1 MWGLRPHSPAELGTI
16 RGIPG
21 HAEWATEIGASR
33 PTSRTD
39 AVAEIRPVWQVV
51 RYLRELIAHDK
62 ALSDLWVGGEITNL
76 TAASSGH
83 LYFTLK
89 DQGGQLRCV
98 FFRSAN
104 VGQRNLVANGASL
117 IVHGA
122 VTVYE
127 QRGDIQLMVDFV
139 QPAGVGAQQ
148 AEFERR
154 KARFE
159 AEGLFDPARKRALP
173 RFPRRIGVVTS
184 ARGAAFHDIQTV
196 LERRWPLATIVFR
209 PAIVQGEEAAVSVAE
224 AVREIAPVRA
234 SPDRWPDVLI
244 VGRGGGANDDLSAFN
259 EEPVVRAIFGCPIP
273 VVSAVGHETDV
284 TLADLVADVRA
295 PTPSAAAE
303 LVAPDRLDIARR
315 IEALRSRQDVRITR
329 AIASARDS
337 VLRTAT
343 GMGRRLPDTAPLHR
357 RVALNTDAMRHQLLR
372 ATSEARERIA
382 GSVHRLEALSP
393 VATLD
398 RGYALVSRADG
409 SPASRAAE
417 VAAGDAITVRWGDG
431 SHSAHVDARVESSP

>member
-1 MWGLRPHSPAELGTI
+1 MPP
-16 RGIPG
+16 
-21 HAEWATEIGASR
+21 TE
-33 PTSRTD
+33 
-39 AVAEIRPVWQVV
+39 VRPVWQVV
-51 RYLRELIAHDK
+51 RYLRELVAQDRVL
-62 ALSDLWVGGEITNL
+62 ADLWVGGEVSNL

-104 VGQRNLVANGASL
+104 VNQRALVKNGTSL
-117 IVHGA
+117 IAHGA
-122 VTVYE
+122 VSVYVE
-127 QRGDIQLMVDFV
+127 RGDVQLMIDFV
-139 QPAGVGAQQ
+139 QPAGVGAEQ

-196 LERRWPLATIVFR
+196 LARRWPLATLVFR
-209 PAIVQGEEAAVSVAE
+209 PAIVQGEEAAVSVAD
-224 AVREIAPVRA
+224 AIRTIAPQR
-234 SPDRWPDVLI
+234 SRPDLLPDVLI

-273 VVSAVGHETDV
+273 VVSAVGHETDT

-315 IEALRSRQDVRITR
+315 VDGLRARQDMRIAR
-329 AIASARDS
+329 AVASARES
-337 VLRTAT
+337 VGRTTQQMA
-343 GMGRRLPDTAPLHR
+343 RRLPDTAPMHR
-357 RVALNTDAMRHQLLR
+357 SVAQHADGLRHTLLR
-372 ATSEARERIA
+372 TTSEARERIA
-382 GSVHRLEALSP
+382 GSVHRLQALSP
-393 VATLD
+393 NATLD
-398 RGYALVSRADG
+398 RGYALVSREDG
-409 SPASRAAE
+409 TPVSRAAGLAVDE
-417 VAAGDAITVRWGDG
+417 AIEVRWSDG
-431 SHSAHVDARVESSP
+431 SHGARVES

>member
-1 MWGLRPHSPAELGTI
+1 MP
-16 RGIPG
+16 
-21 HAEWATEIGASR
+21 TE
-33 PTSRTD
+33 
-39 AVAEIRPVWQVV
+39 VRPVWAVV
-51 RYLRELIAHDK
+51 RYLRELVAHDP
-62 ALSDLWVGGEITNL
+62 ALSDLWVAGEISNL

-98 FFRSAN
+98 FFRSQN
-104 VGQRNLVANGASL
+104 MGQRNLVANGASL
-117 IVHGA
+117 IAHGA
-122 VTVYE
+122 VTIYE
-127 QRGDIQLMVDFV
+127 QRGDIQLMIDFV

-173 RFPRRIGVVTS
+173 RFPRRVGVVTS

-209 PAIVQGEEAAVSVAE
+209 PAVVQGEEAAVSVAE
-224 AVREIAPVRA
+224 AVRDIAPPRGSA
-234 SPDRWPDVLI
+234 DRWPDVLI

-315 IEALRSRQDVRITR
+315 VDGLRARHDVRITR
-329 AIASARDS
+329 AIAAARES
-337 VLRTAT
+337 VDRSTN
-343 GMGRRLPDTAPLHR
+343 GMTRRLPNTAPLHR
-357 RVALNTDAMRHQLLR
+357 DVALHADALRHQLLR
-372 ATSEARERIA
+372 VTSEARERIA
-382 GSVHRLEALSP
+382 GSVHRLQALSP
-393 VATLD
+393 AATLD
-398 RGYALVSRADG
+398 RGYALVARADG
-409 SPASRAAE
+409 TPAPRASD
-417 VAAGDAITVRWGDG
+417 VAPGDVIAVRWSDA
-431 SHSAHVDARVESSP
+431 SHAARVES

>member
-1 MWGLRPHSPAELGTI
+1 M
-16 RGIPG
+16 
-21 HAEWATEIGASR
+21 ATE
-33 PTSRTD
+33 
-39 AVAEIRPVWQVV
+39 VRPVWQVV
-51 RYLRELIAHDK
+51 RYLRELITQDRV
-62 ALSDLWVGGEITNL
+62 LSDIWVGGEVTNL

-104 VGQRNLVANGASL
+104 LNQRELVKNGTSL
-117 IVHGA
+117 IAHGA
-122 VTVYE
+122 VGVYQE
-127 QRGDIQLMVDFV
+127 RGELQLTIDFV
-139 QPAGVGAQQ
+139 QPTGVGAAQ

-159 AEGLFDPARKRALP
+159 AEGLFAPDRKRVLP

-184 ARGAAFHDIQTV
+184 ARGAAIHDIQTV

-224 AVREIAPVRA
+224 AVREIASVRA
-234 SPDRWPDVLI
+234 SADRWPDVLI

-273 VVSAVGHETDV
+273 VVSAVGHENDV

-303 LVAPDRLDIARR
+303 MVAPDRLDVSHRV
-315 IEALRSRQDVRITR
+315 EGLRARQDMRVTR
-329 AIASARDS
+329 VIAAARDS
-337 VLRTAT
+337 VQRTAQT
-343 GMGRRLPDTAPLHR
+343 MARRLPETAPLHR
-357 RVALNTDAMRHQLLR
+357 RVALHTDGMRHELLR

-382 GSVHRLEALSP
+382 GSVHRLQALSP
-393 VATLD
+393 LATLD
-398 RGYALVSRADG
+398 RGYALVSDSSGAPVPRSAG
-409 SPASRAAE
+409 
-417 VAAGDAITVRWGDG
+417 VAPGEAITVRWSDG
-431 SHSAHVDARVESSP
+431 SHDARVES

>member
-1 MWGLRPHSPAELGTI
+1 MPP
-16 RGIPG
+16 
-21 HAEWATEIGASR
+21 TE
-33 PTSRTD
+33 
-39 AVAEIRPVWQVV
+39 VRPVWQVV
-51 RYLRELIAHDK
+51 RYLRELVAQDRVL
-62 ALSDLWVGGEITNL
+62 ADLWVGGEVSNL

-104 VGQRNLVANGASL
+104 VNQRALVKNGTSL
-117 IVHGA
+117 IAHGA
-122 VTVYE
+122 VSVYVE
-127 QRGDIQLMVDFV
+127 RGDVQLMIDFV
-139 QPAGVGAQQ
+139 QPAGVGAEQ

-196 LERRWPLATIVFR
+196 LARRWPLATLVFR
-209 PAIVQGEEAAVSVAE
+209 PAIVQGEEAAVSVAD
-224 AVREIAPVRA
+224 AIRTIARQR
-234 SPDRWPDVLI
+234 SRPDLLPDVLI

-273 VVSAVGHETDV
+273 VVSAVGHETDT

-315 IEALRSRQDVRITR
+315 VDGLRARQDMRIAR
-329 AIASARDS
+329 AVASARES
-337 VLRTAT
+337 VGRTTQQMA
-343 GMGRRLPDTAPLHR
+343 RRLPDTAPMHR
-357 RVALNTDAMRHQLLR
+357 SVAQHADGLRHTLLR
-372 ATSEARERIA
+372 TTSEARERIA
-382 GSVHRLEALSP
+382 GSVHRLQALSP
-393 VATLD
+393 NATLD
-398 RGYALVSRADG
+398 RGYALVSREDG
-409 SPASRAAE
+409 TPVSRAAGLAVDE
-417 VAAGDAITVRWGDG
+417 AIEVRWSDG
-431 SHSAHVDARVESSP
+431 SHGARVES

>member
-1 MWGLRPHSPAELGTI
+1 MANE
-16 RGIPG
+16 
-21 HAEWATEIGASR
+21 
-33 PTSRTD
+33 
-39 AVAEIRPVWQVV
+39 VRPVWQVV
-51 RYLRELIAHDK
+51 RYLRELLAHDP
-62 ALSDLWVGGEITNL
+62 ALADLWVGGEISNL

-98 FFRSAN
+98 FFRSQN
-104 VGQRNLVANGASL
+104 MSQRNLVANGASL

-196 LERRWPLATIVFR
+196 LERRWPLATIVFC
-209 PAIVQGEEAAVSVAE
+209 PAVVQGDEAAVSVAE
-224 AVREIAPVRA
+224 AVRNIAPVRA
-234 SPDRWPDVLI
+234 TPDRWPDVLI

-259 EEPVVRAIFGCPIP
+259 EEPVVRTIFGCPIP
-273 VVSAVGHETDV
+273 VVSAVGHETDI

-303 LVAPDRLDIARR
+303 LVAPDRLDIVRR
-315 IEALRSRQDVRITR
+315 IDALRARQDVRVAR
-329 AIASARDS
+329 AVAGARES
-337 VLRTAT
+337 VERTT
-343 GMGRRLPDTAPLHR
+343 NTMTRRLPDTAPLHR
-357 RVALNTDAMRHQLLR
+357 RVALHTDGLRHELLR

-382 GSVHRLEALSP
+382 GSVHRLQALSP
-393 VATLD
+393 TATLE
-398 RGYALVSRADG
+398 RGYALVSRPDG
-409 SPASRAAE
+409 TPVPRAAE
-417 VAAGDAITVRWGDG
+417 VATGDAMTVRWSDG
-431 SHSAHVDARVESSP
+431 SAEARVESKP

>member
-1 MWGLRPHSPAELGTI
+1 MP
-16 RGIPG
+16 
-21 HAEWATEIGASR
+21 TE
-33 PTSRTD
+33 
-39 AVAEIRPVWQVV
+39 VRPVWQVV
-51 RYLRELIAHDK
+51 RYLKELLAHDQVL
-62 ALSDLWVGGEITNL
+62 ADLWVGGEVSNL

-98 FFRSAN
+98 FFRSQN
-104 VGQRNLVANGASL
+104 MSQRALVANGASL
-117 IVHGA
+117 IAHGA
-122 VTVYE
+122 ITVYE
-127 QRGDIQLMVDFV
+127 TRGDLQLLIDFV

-184 ARGAAFHDIQTV
+184 ARGAAIHDIQTV
-196 LERRWPLATIVFR
+196 LVRRWPLATIVFR
-209 PAIVQGEEAAVSVAE
+209 PAIVQGDEAATSVAE
-224 AVREIAPVRA
+224 AVRDIAPLGA
-234 SPDRWPDVLI
+234 GPDRWPDVLI

-303 LVAPDRLDIARR
+303 MVAPDRLDIARQ
-315 IEALRSRQDVRITR
+315 IDALRARQDVRVMR
-329 AIASARDS
+329 ALAAARES
-337 VLRTAT
+337 IERAT
-343 GMGRRLPDTAPLHR
+343 QHMTRRLPDIAPLHR
-357 RVALNTDAMRHQLLR
+357 GIATHADALRHHLLR
-372 ATSEARERIA
+372 TTSEARERIA
-382 GSVHRLEALSP
+382 GSVHRLHALSP
-393 VATLD
+393 TATLD
-398 RGYALVSRADG
+398 RGYALVSRNDG
-409 SPASRAAE
+409 APVSRAAE
-417 VAAGDAITVRWGDG
+417 VTPGDAIEVRWSDG
-431 SHSAHVDARVESSP
+431 SHAARVESRS